1 MNGAI
6 DYREPVTVRTAA
18 ILTDAYVAGTVIGG
32 ETTGERSKTNEYNQ
46 LILFV
51 TFTIG
56 SLTSAQIKVEFSS
69 DNSTYYQETSMS
81 ISAGTV
87 TESLAAHTLSATGNY
102 RIAIPM
108 NDRYVKVSV
117 KGTGTVTSSSMGVKA
132 VLGVN

>member
-18 ILTDAYVAGTVIGG
+18 ILTNAYVAGTVIGG
-32 ETTGERSKTNEYNQ
+32 ETSGEKSKTNEYNQ
-46 LILFV
+46 LILYV

-56 SLTSAQIKVEFSS
+56 SLTSASIKVEFSN
-69 DNSTYYQETSMS
+69 DNSTYYQETAMS
-81 ISAGTV
+81 IAAGTV
-87 TESLAAHTLSATGNY
+87 TESLAVHTIAATGNY

-108 NDRYVKVSV
+108 NDRYVKVSAI
-117 KGTGTVTSSSMGVKA
+117 GTGTVTSSSLGIKA

>member
-18 ILTDAYVAGTVIGG
+18 ILTNAYVAGTVIGG
-32 ETTGERSKTNEYNQ
+32 ETSGEKSKTNEYNQ
-46 LILFV
+46 LILYV

-56 SLTSAQIKVEFSS
+56 SLTSAQIKVEFSN
-69 DNSTYYQETSMS
+69 DNSTYYQETAMF
-81 ISAGTV
+81 IAGGTV
-87 TESLAAHTLSATGNY
+87 TESLAEHTITASGNY

-108 NDRYVKVSV
+108 NDRYVKVSA
-117 KGTGTVTSSSMGVKA
+117 KGTGTVTSSSLGVKA